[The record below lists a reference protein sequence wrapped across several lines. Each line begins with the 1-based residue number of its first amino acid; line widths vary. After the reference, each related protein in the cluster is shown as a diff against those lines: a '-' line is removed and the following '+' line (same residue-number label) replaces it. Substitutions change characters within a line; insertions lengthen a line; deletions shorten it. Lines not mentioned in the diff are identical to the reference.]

1 MDLRKRILTNNNCY
15 KTGAKINV
23 KGLMIHSTG
32 ANNPRLA
39 RYVDAPELNNISSGH
54 WNQAR
59 PGGRD
64 VCVHAFI
71 GLDNDSKDVATYQ
84 TLPWNH
90 RGWGGGG
97 SSNDTH
103 IHVEICE
110 GDLNDSAYFKK
121 VYKEAVELFAYLC
134 KLEGLNPL
142 EDVTTHSE
150 GHKNG
155 IASNHADVMHWFP
168 KHGKDMNDFRKDI
181 KAAMADVDDIKF
193 EQPIKPAPSKPA
205 TNWGKSI
212 TTLAQE
218 VIDGKHGSGDARKN
232 SLGDAYDEVQEMVN
246 KMLNKSSSST
256 PKPKS
261 VNQLA
266 QEVIDGKHGS
276 GDARK
281 RSLGGRYDEV
291 QARVNQ
297 ILTGKSGSSKP
308 KAKSLNT
315 LVDEVL
321 RGEHGSGRER
331 MVSLGNRYTEVQR
344 EVNKRMR

>member
-1 MDLRKRILTNNNCY
+1 MDLRKHILTHNNCY

-39 RYVDAPELNNISSGH
+39 RYVDAPELKNVSSGH
-54 WNQAR
+54 WNQPR

-64 VCVHAFI
+64 VCVHGFI
-71 GLDNDSKDVATYQ
+71 GLENDNTVATYQ

-110 GDLNDSAYFKK
+110 GDLDDASYFKK
-121 VYKEAVELFAYLC
+121 VYKEATELFAYLC
-134 KLEGLNPL
+134 KKFDLDPMK
-142 EDVTTHSE
+142 DVTTHAE
-150 GHKNG
+150 GFKKG
-155 IASNHADVMHWFP
+155 IASNHADVLHWFP
-168 KHGKDMNDFRKDI
+168 KHGKDMNDFRRDV
-181 KAAMADVDDIKF
+181 KAAMGDDEIKF
-193 EQPIKPAPSKPA
+193 EQPITPSPDVKPSHA
-205 TNWGKSI
+205 GKSI

-218 VIDGKHGSGDARKN
+218 VIEGKHGSGDARKN
-232 SLGDAYDEVQEMVN
+232 SLGDAYEEVQAMVN
-246 KMLNKSSSST
+246 KLLSKSSS
-256 PKPKS
+256 PKPAAPKS
-261 VNQLA
+261 INKLA

-281 RSLGGRYDEV
+281 RSLGGRYEEV

-297 ILTGKSGSSKP
+297 ILTGKASTAKP

-315 LVDEVL
+315 LVEEVL

-331 MVSLGNRYTEVQR
+331 MVSLGSRYTEVQR